1 MDKSFNGMDFSSKH
15 FAAYERRFPLLP
27 PVETVGYVPNKKQR
41 VVRTF
46 SGCNYSFI
54 LSGKGDY
61 VFRGKSYPVEAPC
74 VLLQWPGEPMDY
86 GPDPTWEELYLIYAG
101 EWMPRLV
108 QSRTF
113 QPGNPPVVRPIRS
126 VTALHAALELLN
138 QECMT
143 PRPDADRIDALC
155 WNLILSGF
163 GLPAETGSGDGV
175 FRTIRGF
182 LEKHLLSGEV
192 NIDRLAKKVGMSE
205 SALRRCWAK
214 NEPTGPFRAY
224 RDSLF
229 VRESCRLLIE
239 TRLTVKE
246 IAGKMGFSDVYY
258 FSRKFSRKTGLPPSE
273 YRKRHLSDLPQ

>member
-15 FAAYERRFPLLP
+15 VAAYERRFPLLP
-27 PVETVGYVPNKKQR
+27 PVETIGYIPNKKQR
-41 VVRTF
+41 IVHSF
-46 SGCNYSFI
+46 SSCNFSFV

-74 VLLQWPGEPMDY
+74 VLLQWPGDPMNY
-86 GPDPTWEELYLIYAG
+86 GPDPAWEELYLIYPG

-113 QPGNPPVVRPIRS
+113 LPGNPPVRPVRS
-126 VTALHAALELLN
+126 VTALHAALERLN
-138 QECMT
+138 RECMN
-143 PRPDADRIDALC
+143 PDPNADRLDALC
-155 WNLILSGF
+155 WNLIVSSF
-163 GLPAETGSGDGV
+163 GLPAETGSGDEV
-175 FRTIRGF
+175 FRTIREF
-182 LEKHLLSGEV
+182 LEKHPLSGEV
-192 NIDRLAKKVGMSE
+192 NIDRLARKVGMSE

-214 NEPTGPFRAY
+214 NEPSGPFRAY

-239 TRLTVKE
+239 TRLPVKE

-258 FSRKFSRKTGLPPSE
+258 FSRKFRRKTGVPPSE
-273 YRKRHLSDLPQ
+273 YRRRHLRDLPQ